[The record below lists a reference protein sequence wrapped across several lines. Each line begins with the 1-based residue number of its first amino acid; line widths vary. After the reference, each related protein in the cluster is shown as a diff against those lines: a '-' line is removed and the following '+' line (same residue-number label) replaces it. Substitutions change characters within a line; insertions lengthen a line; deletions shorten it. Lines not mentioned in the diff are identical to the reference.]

1 MPELGDVVE
10 RVRQDIVIETVGY
23 MAHTLAARVRDR
35 AVKVG
40 LERAASAEDL
50 VRKETLSPTGPGQ
63 PLGDLG
69 TGIALDTVA
78 FSLPEGEISDPVR
91 AADGWGVMRVLE
103 RTGFDTEAF
112 AQEKPRVVASLRQQK
127 QGEAFQAYIG
137 AARERY
143 EIQQNPEA
151 YRRAL
156 GRE

>member
-1 MPELGDVVE
+1 MK
-10 RVRQDIVIETVGY
+10 
-23 MAHTLAARVRDR
+23 AR
-35 AVKVG
+35 AEKVG
-40 LERAASAEDL
+40 LEKAAAAAGL

-78 FSLPEGEISDPVR
+78 FSLPEDTLSDPVR
-91 AADGWGVMRVLE
+91 VADGWGVLRVLE
-103 RTGFDTEAF
+103 HKAFDPEAF
-112 AQEKPRVVASLRQQK
+112 AQERPRVVASLRQQK

>member
-1 MPELGDVVE
+1 MAVDVK
-10 RVRQDIVIETVGY
+10 
-23 MAHTLAARVRDR
+23 AR
-35 AVKVG
+35 AEKIG
-40 LERAASAEDL
+40 LERAATAADL

-69 TGIALDTVA
+69 TGIALDEVA
-78 FSLPEGEISDPVR
+78 FSLPEGTLSDPVR
-91 AADGWGVMRVLE
+91 AADGWGILRVIE
-103 RTGFDTEAF
+103 RQDFDTEAY
-112 AQEKPRVVASLRQQK
+112 AQEKPRVVASLRQQR

-143 EIQQNPEA
+143 EIRQNPEA